1 MRLLLT
7 LEAILQSW
15 DLINYDITK
24 EHPITLILHYV
35 LTKCKSK
42 STELAFELRYD
53 LQLSNFYSNRILSY
67 SVLFTAYVFMAFF
80 NLDKIWNQTKV
91 MKVMKN
97 SLLSNM
103 N

>member
-35 LTKCKSK
+35 LTKCKS
-42 STELAFELRYD
+42 TELAFELRYD
-53 LQLSNFYSNRILSY
+53 LQLSNFYSNITLSY
-67 SVLFTAYVFMAFF
+67 SLKFTAYVSMAFF
-80 NLDKIWNQTKV
+80 NLDKHWNQT
-91 MKVMKN
+91 KVMKN